1 MSLLYRTNYASRFGM
16 RCDSRAVAP
25 SLVKRGRAGEGA
37 MIFVG
42 ELHQLDQLHSA
53 C

>member
-25 SLVKRGRAGEGA
+25 SLAKRAGEGA

-42 ELHQLDQLHSA
+42 ELQ
-53 C
+53 